1 MGVLRGLLRA
11 VGGLLL
17 GVGGLLRGLVTGT
30 GRLVKR
36 IV

>member
-1 MGVLRGLLRA
+1 MGVLRGLSRA

-17 GVGGLLRGLVTGT
+17 GVGGLLRGVLTGT